1 MNDLTHAKALR
12 SSQTHA
18 EQRLWYFRRA
28 KRFMGLKF
36 KRQKPIGRYIVDF
49 VCLECGVVVEV
60 DGGQHNDHIAYDQRR
75 DHWLESQGL
84 LVLRF
89 WNNDVLENTEAVLDR
104 LVEAVQGRMNPANDF
119 PSPPTPLP

>member
-1 MNDLTHAKALR
+1 MSDLMHAKTLR
-12 SSQTHA
+12 SSQTPG
-18 EQRLWYFRRA
+18 EQRLWYFLRA

-49 VCLECGVVVEV
+49 VCLECGLVVEV
-60 DGGQHNDHIAYDQRR
+60 DGGQHSDDIAYDRRR

-84 LVLRF
+84 MVLRF
-89 WNNDVLENTEAVLDR
+89 WNNDVLENTQAVLDR
-104 LVEAVQGRMNPANDF
+104 IAEAAQGRMSCAANF